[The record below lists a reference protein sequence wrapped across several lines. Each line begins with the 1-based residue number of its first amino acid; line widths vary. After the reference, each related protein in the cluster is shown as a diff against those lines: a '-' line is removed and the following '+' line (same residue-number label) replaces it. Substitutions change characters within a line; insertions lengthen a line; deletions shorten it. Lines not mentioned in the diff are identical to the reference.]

1 MREERHSREF
11 RMAKIEGV
19 FRDVCEAT
27 EFVTIVT
34 SGDDGPHV
42 VGNWGDY
49 MRVLG
54 IKENMIIFPAGSYQQ
69 TEKNLRRNN
78 KIQLLVASKKVQG
91 TRSPGQG
98 CLIIGTGAILN
109 SGDIVDAV
117 KANFPWARGAM
128 VIHVEDV
135 KTQL

>member
-1 MREERHSREF
+1 MPK
-11 RMAKIEGV
+11 MEGIC
-19 FRDVCEAT
+19 RDVCDAT

-49 MRVLG
+49 MRALG
-54 IKENMIIFPAGSYQQ
+54 IKEDVIVFPAGRYHQ
-69 TEKNLRRNN
+69 TEKNLRKNDR
-78 KIQLLVASKKVQG
+78 IQLLVASKKVQG
-91 TRSPGQG
+91 TRSLGQG
-98 CLIIGTGAILN
+98 CLIIGTGEIVS

-117 KANFPWARGAM
+117 KAKFPWARGAM
-128 VIHVEDV
+128 IVHVEDV

>member
-1 MREERHSREF
+1 MT
-11 RMAKIEGV
+11 KIEGV
-19 FRDVCEAT
+19 CREVCEAT

-34 SGDDGPHV
+34 TGDDGPHV

-54 IKENMIIFPAGSYQQ
+54 IKENMIVFPAGRYQQ
-69 TEKNLRRNN
+69 TEKNLRRNSR
-78 KIQLLVASKKVQG
+78 IQLLVASKKVQG

-98 CLIIGTGAILN
+98 CLIVGTGEILS
-109 SGDIVDAV
+109 SGNIVDAV
-117 KANFPWARGAM
+117 KAKFPWARGAM

>member
-1 MREERHSREF
+1 
-11 RMAKIEGV
+11 MAKIEGV
-19 FRDVCEAT
+19 YRDLCEAT
-27 EFVTIVT
+27 EFAAIVT
-34 SGDDGPHV
+34 TGDDGPHV

-54 IKENMIIFPAGSYQQ
+54 IKDDMIVFPAGRYRQ
-69 TEKNLRRNN
+69 TEKNLLSDSRV
-78 KIQLLVASKKVQG
+78 QLLIASKKVQG

-98 CLIIGTGAILN
+98 CLIIGRGEILD

-117 KANFPWARGAM
+117 KAKFPWARGAL

>member
-1 MREERHSREF
+1 MT
-11 RMAKIEGV
+11 KIEGV
-19 FRDVCEAT
+19 CRDVCEAT

-34 SGDDGPHV
+34 TGDDGPHV

-54 IKENMIIFPAGSYQQ
+54 IKENMIVFPAGRYQQ
-69 TEKNLRRNN
+69 TEKNLLKNN
-78 KIQLLVASKKVQG
+78 RIQLLVASKKVQG

-98 CLIIGTGAILN
+98 CLITGTGEILD
-109 SGDIVDAV
+109 SGEIVDAV
-117 KANFPWARGAM
+117 TTKFPWARGAM
-128 VIHVEDV
+128 VVHVEDV

>member
-1 MREERHSREF
+1 MTS
-11 RMAKIEGV
+11 IDGV
-19 FRDVCEAT
+19 CRDVCEAT

-34 SGDDGPHV
+34 MGDDGPHV

-54 IKENMIIFPAGSYQQ
+54 ITENTIVFPAGRYQQ
-69 TEKNLRRNN
+69 TEKNLRKNN
-78 KIQLLVASKKVQG
+78 RVQLLVTSKKVQG

-98 CLIIGTGAILN
+98 CLIVGTGEILS
-109 SGDIVDAV
+109 SGDIVNAV
-117 KANFPWARGAM
+117 KAKFPWARGAM

>member
-1 MREERHSREF
+1 MT
-11 RMAKIEGV
+11 KIEGIC
-19 FRDVCEAT
+19 RDVCEAT

-34 SGDDGPHV
+34 TGDDGPHV

-54 IKENMIIFPAGSYQQ
+54 IKENMIIFPAGA
-69 TEKNLRRNN
+69 TIRRR
-78 KIQLLVASKKVQG
+78 KIFAGITGYSCSSLPKRCKELAARVKGASSSVPARFSVRA
-91 TRSPGQG
+91 TS
-98 CLIIGTGAILN
+98 
-109 SGDIVDAV
+109 VDAV
-117 KANFPWARGAM
+117 KAKFPWARGAM